1 MERWNPWWRKELD
14 VTYETWAKQKIK
26 WIPKEIEELSLQPF
40 SLNFLSGPRQVGKT
54 TMLKLLVN
62 RILGGEKTGGAVD
75 PRSVF
80 YLSCDELTD
89 YRELGEVLDS
99 YLRVRDSAGIKS
111 AYIFLDEITFVDDWW
126 RAVKSRIDDGALSH
140 DVTTVTGSVSL
151 DLLRQKE
158 HFPGRRG
165 KGRDVVLRPLG
176 FHSYVDS
183 LASGMEARG
192 TINALRDTDDV
203 IAANRVHEE
212 TLGSLFAS
220 YASTGGFPLAIREKE
235 ESGSLS
241 GESSKKALIDGLRG
255 DWLRAGRSERFMKE
269 VIAYILSSRGTPISW
284 LGISKETS
292 IGSPNTARTYVETLE
307 DLLLV
312 TVLELVLPDGRVMH
326 RKNRKIHF
334 ADPFVYSALARYA
347 RVESDEAAKVEGI
360 VASHLARRYSTYY
373 WRNGSEV
380 DIVALEEA
388 RKEQYGFEVKWGFKK
403 GVKPRHLKRYTSLN
417 RESIPIFLASLPF
430 T

>member
-1 MERWNPWWRKELD
+1 
-14 VTYETWAKQKIK
+14 
-26 WIPKEIEELSLQPF
+26 
-40 SLNFLSGPRQVGKT
+40 SGPRQVGKT
-54 TMLKLLVN
+54 TMLKILVN
-62 RILGGEKTGGAVD
+62 RILSGETTAEATD

-89 YRELGEVLDS
+89 YKELGEVLDS

-126 RAVKSRIDDGALSH
+126 RAVKSRIDDGALSN

-183 LASGMEARG
+183 LASGMESRA
-192 TINALRDTDDV
+192 TISALRDTDDV

-241 GESSKKALIDGLRG
+241 EESSKKALIDGLRG
-255 DWLRAGRSERFMKE
+255 DWLRVGRSERFMKE
-269 VIAYILSSRGTPISW
+269 VIAYIISSRGTPISW

-292 IGSPNTARTYVETLE
+292 IGSPNTARAYVETLE

-312 TVLELVLPDGRVMH
+312 TLLELILPDGRVMH

-334 ADPFVYSALARYA
+334 GDPFVYSVLARYA
-347 RVESDEAAKVEGI
+347 GVAPDEAAKVEGT
-360 VASHLARRYSTYY
+360 VASHLARGRSTYY

-388 RKEQYGFEVKWGFKK
+388 RKWQYGFEVKWGFKK

-417 RESIPIFLASLPF
+417 RQSIPIFLASLPF
-430 T
+430 A